1 MIFLDSSLDG
11 VDVAGDAVKA
21 EISGGGVS
29 SSDRRRARARAKAT
43 APSGPFRVLRWRHGA
58 LGILFIGA
66 GVGNLGATIEG
77 IGRRWQRP
85 VDAARRGTLDGGE
98 G

>member
-21 EISGGGVS
+21 KISGGAS
-29 SSDRRRARARAKAT
+29 SSGCRRARARAKAT
-43 APSGPFRVLRWRHGA
+43 APSGPFRVLRWRRGA

-66 GVGNLGATIEG
+66 GAGNLGG
-77 IGRRWQRP
+77 HDRGDR
-85 VDAARRGTLDGGE
+85 AAVAMPG
-98 G
+98 

>member
-21 EISGGGVS
+21 EISSDGAS
-29 SSDRRRARARAKAT
+29 SSGRRQARAKAT
-43 APSGPFRVLRWRHGA
+43 APSGPFRVLRWRRGA

-66 GVGNLGATIEG
+66 GAGNLGGHDRGDRAAVATPG
-77 IGRRWQRP
+77 
-85 VDAARRGTLDGGE
+85 
-98 G
+98 